1 MMYAALSENTIV
13 RAVMTL
19 EYFSSIKMG
28 FYLRDKLFSQRPLK
42 HSNASVCRT
51 CAARRDKHSL
61 TSACF
66 YFPSFSVD

>member
-1 MMYAALSENTIV
+1 
-13 RAVMTL
+13 
-19 EYFSSIKMG
+19 MG

-42 HSNASVCRT
+42 HSNVSVCRT
-51 CAARRDKHSL
+51 CAARRDKHSH